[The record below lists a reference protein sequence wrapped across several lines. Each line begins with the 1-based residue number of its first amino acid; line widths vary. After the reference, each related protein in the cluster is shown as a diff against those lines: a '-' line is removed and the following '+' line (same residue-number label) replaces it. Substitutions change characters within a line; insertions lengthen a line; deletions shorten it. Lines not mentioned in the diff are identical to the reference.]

1 MRIGALMKKV
11 VLALVLVTSLG
22 LFGCA
27 GGDHASGS
35 GFCGKIEVSVVDKSY
50 ESESGSSF
58 PERKSIEE
66 YQYDEQGKLVLVERS
81 SVNEDDELEA
91 SSRQSFEYDDAG
103 NVTQISTAYQY
114 INWNAG
120 NAETFS
126 YDDSGKC
133 TEYSYEILSQ
143 GVGKRTATYDYSD
156 SGQIVSGVVVEYL
169 HGAANGGK
177 SSSMSWEY
185 LPDGEIE
192 STIARTTPS
201 AGLDFIS
208 GLSDVDAGV
217 YVYRDHYGT
226 LSTLRFD
233 DKGRLLSIES
243 QTGENCK
250 EICYEYKTIEVD
262 ASTYKPTVFSNPT
275 GIGPVWKPALSDE
288 EIAAIMG
295 KKK

>member
-11 VLALVLVTSLG
+11 VLALALMMSLG

-35 GFCGKIEVSVVDKSY
+35 GSRGKIEVSVVDRSY

-58 PERKSIEE
+58 AERKSIEE
-66 YQYDEQGKLVLVERS
+66 YQYDEQGKLVLIERL
-81 SVNEDDELEA
+81 SVNEDNESEA

-103 NVTQISTAYQY
+103 NVTQVSSSIRHYD
-114 INWNAG
+114 WNVG
-120 NAETFS
+120 GIKTFL
-126 YDDSGKC
+126 YDDSGRC
-133 TEYSYEILSQ
+133 VECSYEVVSQ

-185 LPDGEIE
+185 LPDGKIE

-201 AGLDFIS
+201 SGLDFIS

-226 LSTLRFD
+226 LSTLCFD
-233 DKGRLLSIES
+233 DEGRLLSIES
-243 QTGENCK
+243 QASGSNK
-250 EICYEYKTIEVD
+250 EIRHEYKAIEVD

-275 GIGPVWKPALSDE
+275 GIDPMWKPALSDE
-288 EIAAIMG
+288 EVAAIMG

>member
-11 VLALVLVTSLG
+11 VLVLALVTSLG
-22 LFGCA
+22 LFGCV

-35 GFCGKIEVSVVDKSY
+35 GSRGKIEVSVVDRSY

-58 PERKSIEE
+58 SERKSIEK

-103 NVTQISTAYQY
+103 NVTQASSLIRHYDWKVGG
-114 INWNAG
+114 IK
-120 NAETFS
+120 TFL
-126 YDDSGKC
+126 YDDSGRC
-133 TEYSYEILSQ
+133 VECSYEVVSQ

-156 SGQIVSGVVVEYL
+156 SDQIVFGVVVEYP

-185 LPDGEIE
+185 LPNGKIE

-226 LSTLRFD
+226 LSTLCFD
-233 DKGRLLSIES
+233 DEGRLLSIES
-243 QTGENCK
+243 QASGSNK
-250 EICYEYKTIEVD
+250 EIRYEYKTIEVD
-262 ASTYKPTVFSNPT
+262 ASTYKPTVFSNPM
-275 GIGPVWKPALSDE
+275 GIDPMWKPALSDE
-288 EIAAIMG
+288 EVAAIMG

>member
-1 MRIGALMKKV
+1 MRIGALVKKI
-11 VLALVLVTSLG
+11 VLALALMMSLG

-35 GFCGKIEVSVVDKSY
+35 GSRGKIEVSVVDRSY

-58 PERKSIEE
+58 AERKSIEE
-66 YQYDEQGKLVLVERS
+66 YQYDEQGKLVLIERL
-81 SVNEDDELEA
+81 SVNEDNESEA
-91 SSRQSFEYDDAG
+91 SSRQSFEHDDAG
-103 NVTQISTAYQY
+103 NVTQVSSSIRHYD
-114 INWNAG
+114 WNVG
-120 NAETFS
+120 GIKTFL
-126 YDDSGKC
+126 YDDSGRC
-133 TEYSYEILSQ
+133 VECSYEVVSQ

-156 SGQIVSGVVVEYL
+156 SGRIVSGVVVEYL

-177 SSSMSWEY
+177 SSSVSWEY
-185 LPDGEIE
+185 LPDGKTE

-201 AGLDFIS
+201 AGLNFIS

-243 QTGENCK
+243 QASGSNK
-250 EICYEYKTIEVD
+250 ETIYEYKTIEVD
-262 ASTYKPTVFSNPT
+262 AGTYKPTVFSNPT
-275 GIGPVWKPALSDE
+275 GIDPMWKPTLSDE
-288 EIAAIMG
+288 EVAAIMG

>member
-1 MRIGALMKKV
+1 MKKI
-11 VLALVLVTSLG
+11 VLALALVMSLG

-27 GGDHASGS
+27 GGDNASGS
-35 GFCGKIEVSVVDKSY
+35 GSRGKIEVSVVDRSY
-50 ESESGSSF
+50 EIESGSSF
-58 PERKSIEE
+58 SERKSIEE

-81 SVNEDDELEA
+81 SVNEDGEPKVG
-91 SSRQSFEYDDAG
+91 SRQSFEYDNAG
-103 NVTQISTAYQY
+103 NVTQVSTAYQY
-114 INWNAG
+114 INWDAG

-126 YDDSGKC
+126 YDDSGRC
-133 TEYSYEILSQ
+133 IEYSYEILSQ

-177 SSSMSWEY
+177 SSSMSWEH
-185 LPDGEIE
+185 LPNGKIE
-192 STIARTTPS
+192 SAIARTTPS

-226 LSTLRFD
+226 LSTLCFD
-233 DKGRLLSIES
+233 DEGRLLSIES
-243 QTGENCK
+243 QASGSNK
-250 EICYEYKTIEVD
+250 EIHYEYKTIEVD

-275 GIGPVWKPALSDE
+275 GIDPMWKPALSDE
-288 EIAAIMG
+288 EVAAIMG

>member
-1 MRIGALMKKV
+1 MKKV
-11 VLALVLVTSLG
+11 VLALALVMSLG

-35 GFCGKIEVSVVDKSY
+35 TSRGKIEVSVVDRSY

-58 PERKSIEE
+58 AERKSIEE
-66 YQYDEQGKLVLVERS
+66 YQYDEQGKLVLIERL
-81 SVNEDDELEA
+81 SVNEDNESEA

-103 NVTQISTAYQY
+103 NVTQVSSSIRNYD
-114 INWNAG
+114 WNVG
-120 NAETFS
+120 GIKTFL
-126 YDDSGKC
+126 YDDSGRC
-133 TEYSYEILSQ
+133 VECSYEVVSQ

-156 SGQIVSGVVVEYL
+156 SGQIVSGVVVEYP

-185 LPDGEIE
+185 LPNGKIE

-226 LSTLRFD
+226 LSTLCFD
-233 DKGRLLSIES
+233 DEGRLLSIES
-243 QTGENCK
+243 QASGSNK
-250 EICYEYKTIEVD
+250 EIRYEYKTIEVD
-262 ASTYKPTVFSNPT
+262 ASTYKPTVFSNPM
-275 GIGPVWKPALSDE
+275 GIDPMWKPTLSDE
-288 EIAAIMG
+288 EVAAIMG

>member
-1 MRIGALMKKV
+1 MQIGALMKKV
-11 VLALVLVTSLG
+11 VLALALVMSLG

-27 GGDHASGS
+27 DGDHASGS
-35 GFCGKIEVSVVDKSY
+35 GSRGKIEVSVVDRSY
-50 ESESGSSF
+50 MSVPGYSLD
-58 PERKSIEE
+58 ERKVATL
-66 YQYDEQGKLVLVERS
+66 YNYDEQGRLVFTEQFNNYNDECSINLSRTHFDYDEAGYLL
-81 SVNEDDELEA
+81 SV
-91 SSRQSFEYDDAG
+91 
-103 NVTQISTAYQY
+103 TTAYEQY
-114 INWNAG
+114 DWHDG
-120 NAETFS
+120 CAETFS
-126 YDDSGKC
+126 YGDSGKC

-156 SGQIVSGVVVEYL
+156 SGQIVSGVVVEHL
-169 HGAANGGK
+169 HGAANGGR

-185 LPDGEIE
+185 LSDGKIE

-201 AGLDFIS
+201 AGLDFVS

-243 QTGENCK
+243 QTGESRK
-250 EICYEYKTIEVD
+250 EIRYEYKTIEVD

-275 GIGPVWKPALSDE
+275 GIDPMWKPALSDE
-288 EIAAIMG
+288 EVATIMG

>member
-11 VLALVLVTSLG
+11 VLALALVMSLG

-35 GFCGKIEVSVVDKSY
+35 TSRGKIEVSVVDRSY

-58 PERKSIEE
+58 AERKSIEE

-91 SSRQSFEYDDAG
+91 SSRQSFEYDNAG
-103 NVTQISTAYQY
+103 NVTQVSSSIRHYD
-114 INWNAG
+114 WNVG
-120 NAETFS
+120 GIKTFL
-126 YDDSGKC
+126 YDDSGRC
-133 TEYSYEILSQ
+133 VECSYEVVSQ

-156 SGQIVSGVVVEYL
+156 SGQIVSGVVVEYP

-185 LPDGEIE
+185 LPNGKIE

-226 LSTLRFD
+226 LSTLCFD
-233 DKGRLLSIES
+233 DEGRLLGIES
-243 QTGENCK
+243 QASGSNK
-250 EICYEYKTIEVD
+250 EIRYEYKTIEVD
-262 ASTYKPTVFSNPT
+262 ASTYKPTVFSNPM
-275 GIGPVWKPALSDE
+275 GIDPMWKPALSDE
-288 EIAAIMG
+288 EVAAIMG

>member
-1 MRIGALMKKV
+1 MKKA
-11 VLALVLVTSLG
+11 VLALALVASLG

-27 GGDHASGS
+27 GGDHASASKDNGM
-35 GFCGKIEVSVVDKSY
+35 IEVSVVDKSY
-50 ESESGSSF
+50 ETEYGASF
-58 PERKSIEE
+58 DKRKSIEE

-81 SVNEDDELEA
+81 FVNEDGESEA

-103 NVTQISTAYQY
+103 NVTQVSSSIRHYD
-114 INWNAG
+114 WNVG
-120 NAETFS
+120 GIKTFL

-133 TEYSYEILSQ
+133 TECSYEVVSQ

-169 HGAANGGK
+169 HGAGNGGK

-185 LPDGEIE
+185 LPDGKIE

-201 AGLDFIS
+201 AGLDFVS
-208 GLSDVDAGV
+208 ELSDVDAGV

-233 DKGRLLSIES
+233 DGGRLLSIES
-243 QTGENCK
+243 QTGENHE
-250 EICYEYKTIEVD
+250 EIRYEYKTIEVD

-275 GIGPVWKPALSDE
+275 GIDPMWKPALSDE
-288 EIAAIMG
+288 EVAAVMG

>member
-11 VLALVLVTSLG
+11 VLVLALVTSLG

-27 GGDHASGS
+27 GGDHTSGS
-35 GFCGKIEVSVVDKSY
+35 GSRGKIEVSVVDRSY

-58 PERKSIEE
+58 AERKSIEE
-66 YQYDEQGKLVLVERS
+66 YQYDEQGKLVLIEMS
-81 SVNEDDELEA
+81 FVNEDDESEA
-91 SSRQSFEYDDAG
+91 RSRQSFEYDDAG
-103 NVTQISTAYQY
+103 NVTQVSSSIRHYD
-114 INWNAG
+114 WNVG
-120 NAETFS
+120 GIKTFS
-126 YDDSGKC
+126 YDDSGRC
-133 TEYSYEILSQ
+133 VECSYEVVSQ

-185 LPDGEIE
+185 LSNGKIE
-192 STIARTTPS
+192 SAIARTTPS

-243 QTGENCK
+243 QASGSSK
-250 EICYEYKTIEVD
+250 EIRYEYKTIEVD
-262 ASTYKPTVFSNPT
+262 ASSYKPTVFSNPT
-275 GIGPVWKPALSDE
+275 GIDPMWKPALSDE
-288 EIAAIMG
+288 EVAAIMG